1 MALKSTIFKAT
12 LEIADLDR
20 PYYQTHTLTIARHP
34 SETDERM
41 MVRILVFALHANEA
55 LSFGKGISSDGE
67 PDLSI
72 KDLTGSIAAWI
83 DVGLPDEK
91 LVRRACGQAK
101 QVFVYT
107 YGGRGAELWWAQN
120 CDKLERNDN
129 LSVVNIPLEISR
141 TLAKL
146 AQRNMQ
152 LQCTIQEGMIWF
164 NQGDETVAIELTK
177 VKTLLSK

>member
-41 MVRILVFALHANEA
+41 MVRILAFALHAQDGLN
-55 LSFGKGISSDGE
+55 FGKGISSEGE

-72 KDLTGSIAAWI
+72 KDLTGSIEAWI

-91 LVRRACGQAK
+91 LIRRACGQA
-101 QVFVYT
+101 QRVFIYT
-107 YGGRGAELWWAQN
+107 YGGRAADLWWTQN
-120 CDKLERNDN
+120 SDKLGRNAN
-129 LSVVNIPLEISR
+129 LTIVNIPLEVSR
-141 TLAKL
+141 ALTKF

-164 NQGDETVAIELTK
+164 NQGEATVAIELSK
-177 VKTLLSK
+177 VKEIAS

>member
-41 MVRILVFALHANEA
+41 MVRILVFALHAEDSLN
-55 LSFGKGISSDGE
+55 FGKGISSEGE

-72 KDLTGSIAAWI
+72 KDLTGSIESWI

-91 LVRRACGQAK
+91 LVRRACGQA
-101 QVFVYT
+101 QRVFIYT
-107 YGGRGAELWWAQN
+107 YGGRGADMWWAQN
-120 CDKLERNDN
+120 SDKLERNAN
-129 LSVVNIPLEISR
+129 LAIVNIPLEVSR
-141 TLAKL
+141 ALAKL

-164 NQGDETVAIELTK
+164 NQGEETVAIELSK
-177 VKTLLSK
+177 VKEFAS

>member
-1 MALKSTIFKAT
+1 M
-12 LEIADLDR
+12 
-20 PYYQTHTLTIARHP
+20 
-34 SETDERM
+34 
-41 MVRILVFALHANEA
+41 
-55 LSFGKGISSDGE
+55 
-67 PDLSI
+67 
-72 KDLTGSIAAWI
+72 
-83 DVGLPDEK
+83 
-91 LVRRACGQAK
+91 
-101 QVFVYT
+101 FVYT
-107 YGGRGAELWWAQN
+107 YGGRGAELWWTQN

-177 VKTLLSK
+177 VKTLVSK